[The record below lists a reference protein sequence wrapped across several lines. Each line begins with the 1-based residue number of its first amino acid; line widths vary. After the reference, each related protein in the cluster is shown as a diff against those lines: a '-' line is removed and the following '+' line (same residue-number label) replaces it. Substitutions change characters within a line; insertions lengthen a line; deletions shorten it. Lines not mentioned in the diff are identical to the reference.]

1 MTIGCTAKRVLWGG
15 GDPKCTLD
23 MVIGLDIPF
32 VCKVKKTSRIVS
44 RIFQGK
50 MVHVGNE
57 VA

>member
-1 MTIGCTAKRVLWGG
+1 MYIRYGYWTWT
-15 GDPKCTLD
+15 
-23 MVIGLDIPF
+23 DILF
-32 VCKVKKTSRIVS
+32 VCKVKKTSLIVS